1 VERAACGG
9 IDRPRRGAGRL
20 SRPDPGMPMES
31 ALYLGTVRHRRFAP
45 RGHRFAY
52 PLFML
57 YVDLDEVEAVGKVSR
72 WLSTEKPAL
81 AWLRRRDYFGDPA
94 FPWAEGV
101 RQLVAE
107 RTGRYPGGPVRL
119 LTNPRTLGFR
129 MNPVSLYYC
138 HDAAGALAAVV
149 AEVTNT
155 PWDERHLYVVESG
168 TPATAHGDTWEARF
182 PKALHVSPFFP
193 MDLDYRWLIRPPGP
207 RLLVHMEN
215 HREGSKVFDATLQLA
230 RHPLDARTLRRVLF
244 RYPAMT
250 LRIFLW
256 IYLQAALLKL
266 RGVPFHP
273 HPRSLDQK
281 PG

>member
-1 VERAACGG
+1 
-9 IDRPRRGAGRL
+9 
-20 SRPDPGMPMES
+20 MES

-45 RGHRFAY
+45 RSHRFSY

-57 YVDLDEVEAVGKVSR
+57 YVDLDELAEVGTVSR
-72 WLSTEKPAL
+72 WLSLDRPGL
-81 AWLRRRDYFGDPA
+81 SWLRRRDYFGDPDR
-94 FPWAEGV
+94 PWAEEV

-107 RTGRYPGGPVRL
+107 RTGRRPEGAVRL
-119 LTNPRTLGFR
+119 LTNARTFGFR

-138 HDAAGALAAVV
+138 HDAAGGLAAVV
-149 AEVTNT
+149 GEVTNT
-155 PWDERHLYVVESG
+155 PWDERHLYVV
-168 TPATAHGDTWEARF
+168 TPEADRGGTWEARF
-182 PKALHVSPFFP
+182 PKELHVSPFFP

-215 HREGSKVFDATLQLA
+215 LRGESKVFDATLQLA

-256 IYLQAALLKL
+256 IYWQAALLKL
-266 RGVPFHP
+266 RGAPFHP
-273 HPRSLDQK
+273 HPPSPDPK